1 MLLASYTPGQA
12 THKYLS
18 DVLAA
23 GAEAAGTGYV
33 AGGQTLTGVTLTQS
47 GTVETL
53 TCNSPSWANS
63 TITAAFAVFYDD
75 SPATQGAKPVLAYWD
90 FGGSRSS
97 SGTAFTLTV
106 NAAGLITFTAS

>member
-1 MLLASYTPGQA
+1 MLLANYTPGQA

-23 GAEAAGTGYV
+23 GGEANGTGYN
-33 AGGQTLTGVTLTQS
+33 AGGQALSGVSLTQQ

-53 TCNSPSWANS
+53 SCNSPSWANS

-75 SPATQGAKPVLAYWD
+75 TPSAQSAKPVLCYWD

-106 NAAGLITFTAS
+106 NAAGLIAFTAS